1 MGLDGAVKWGFLSTA
16 DINDKLL
23 PGADASPDVDVV
35 AVASRDLER
44 ARAYADERGIE
55 RACGSYDELFADPE
69 VEAVYI
75 SLPNSMHVEWSIRAL
90 EAGKHVL
97 CEKPLSRHPEDV
109 ERAFDAAEKAERIL
123 MEAFMY
129 RHNPQTRLL
138 VELVESGAIGRLRL
152 VRAAF
157 SFPLEDT
164 SNVRLNAELEGGGLM
179 DVGCYCVSA
188 SRLLAGEPE
197 SVYGE
202 QVPAAS
208 GVDEL
213 FTGSLRFP
221 NGVLAEIDCGLVLP
235 VRDELEAIGEEG
247 SIFLDDPWHCRK
259 PVLEVRKENDTERV
273 ELEPEDSYRL
283 QLENMSAAVR
293 GQAEPLLGREDA
305 LGQARAIEA
314 LYRSAGEGRR
324 VEL

>member
-1 MGLDGAVKWGFLSTA
+1 MGLDDPVKWGFLSTA

-23 PGADASPDVDVV
+23 PGADASPDLDVI

-55 RACGSYDELFADPE
+55 RAYGSYDELFADPE
-69 VEAVYI
+69 IEAVYI

-109 ERAFDAAEKAERIL
+109 ERAFDAAEQAGRIL

-129 RHNPQTRLL
+129 RHNPQTKRL
-138 VELVESGAIGRLRL
+138 VELVEGGAIGRLRL

-157 SFPLEDT
+157 SFPLADRT
-164 SNVRLNAELEGGGLM
+164 NVRLNAELEGGGLM
-179 DVGCYCVSA
+179 DVGCYCVSG

-197 SVYGE
+197 SVFGE
-202 QVPAAS
+202 QVAAQS

-213 FTGSLRFP
+213 FTGTLRFP
-221 NGVLAEIDCGLVLP
+221 GGVLAEIDCGLVLP

-247 SIFLDDPWHCRK
+247 SVFLDDPWHCRQ
-259 PVLEVRKENDTERV
+259 PVIEVRRDDGTERI
-273 ELEPEDSYRL
+273 ELEPADSYRL
-283 QLENMSAAVR
+283 QLENMSAGVR
-293 GQAEPLLGREDA
+293 GESEPLLGREDA

-314 LYRSAGEGRR
+314 LYRSAEEGRSIS
-324 VEL
+324 L